1 MRTKN
6 RIIWLLASVFVL
18 SLSLFIA
25 GCKTPTG
32 DSSVDENKLYT
43 VSFDTC
49 IDLPTNKAL
58 DQKLHKGDF
67 VKQPDIKVR
76 GSNPDGKRVSGW
88 YEDKDYENEWDFGL
102 DKVTGDMTLYAKW
115 DSYYAVRYYLAN
127 SAAPVFETEVKGGR
141 RAARADDSVYGY
153 KIKGYY
159 STSDFEKGT
168 EFDFTKPINK
178 TTDIYIDAEDYFY
191 FDGASIAN
199 AFRAVAAPSGQGSTA
214 GNIVRESKN
223 GEEYARV
230 NFGYSTARD
239 PYICA
244 EALNADITRS
254 QIIEIKFK
262 NLGSAD
268 QLMFYWLL
276 KDENGAF
283 IGSSDY
289 SGAQSVCYS
298 YQAGQT
304 NMKEDDD
311 WIVLRI
317 NAAANELSFE
327 GNNLWKDGKRLY
339 AFRIQSL
346 YTSKSSSDLSNELL
360 IDYVKGVYDEK
371 YDSEKMLV
379 KFNFNGIVRE
389 TRVDEG
395 STVGKEKAALNCSGY
410 NVLGY
415 YKDSAYTQEF
425 DVGNTMIIGETEIF
439 VKTDGKMHF
448 DGKGIYEYFKPTAS
462 TRPGS
467 TVGHSEMTAD
477 GNVKVNFG
485 YSIIGDPSITISD
498 AKLDISNVKKIKV
511 KLKNLGKAPQLALYW
526 TAKDANG
533 EFIGGSDYAGGRDA
547 WCTLSKMQM
556 SADDEWLYAEFD
568 LSTNANWTS
577 AKELVKLRIQS
588 VYASENEKDLSNEMI
603 FAEIIGE

>member
-1 MRTKN
+1 MRAKN
-6 RIIWLLASVFVL
+6 KTILLLASVLVL
-18 SLSLFIA
+18 SLTLFVA
-25 GCKTPTG
+25 GCGKEQS
-32 DSSVDENKLYT
+32 DSSADENKLYT
-43 VSFDTC
+43 ISFDTC

-58 DQKLHKGDF
+58 DQKLHKGEL
-67 VKQPDIKVR
+67 VRQPDIKVR

-88 YEDKDYENEWDFGL
+88 YEDETYENEWDFGL

-115 DSYYAVRYYLAN
+115 DSYYMVRYYLAN
-127 SAAPVFETEVKGGR
+127 SSAPVFETEVKGGR
-141 RAARADDSVYGY
+141 KVARADDSVYGY

-159 STSDFEKGT
+159 STSDFEEGT
-168 EFDFTKPINK
+168 EFDFAQPINK

-214 GNIVRESKN
+214 GSVAYESKN

-262 NLGSAD
+262 NLGKAS
-268 QLMFYWLL
+268 QLMFYWLI
-276 KDENGAF
+276 KDENGKF
-283 IGSSDY
+283 IGSTDY
-289 SGAQSVCYS
+289 SGAQSVCYT

-304 NMKEDDD
+304 SMSEEDD

-346 YTSKSSSDLSNELL
+346 YASQSSSDLSNELL
-360 IDYVKGVYDEK
+360 IDYIKGVYDEN

-379 KFNFNGIVRE
+379 KFNFNGLVRE
-389 TRVDEG
+389 ARVSEG
-395 STVGKEKAALNCSGY
+395 AAIGDEKATSICAGY

-415 YKDSAYTQEF
+415 YKDSAYTQKF
-425 DVGNTMIIGETEIF
+425 DVENTMIIGETEIF
-439 VKTDGKMHF
+439 VKTDGKVYF
-448 DGKGIYEYFKPTAS
+448 DSKGLYDYFKPTAATMS
-462 TRPGS
+462 GS
-467 TVGHSEMTAD
+467 TIGYSEMTED
-477 GNVKVNFG
+477 GNLKVNFG
-485 YSIIGDPSITISD
+485 YSVIADPSITVSD
-498 AKLDISNVKKIKV
+498 AKLDISNVTKIKV
-511 KLKNLGKAPQLALYW
+511 KLKNLGKARQLALYW

-547 WCTLSKMQM
+547 WCALSKTLM
-556 SADDEWLYAEFD
+556 SEDDEWIYAEFD
-568 LSTNANWTS
+568 LSANEYWTN
-577 AKELVKLRIQS
+577 AKELVKLRVQS
-588 VYASENEKDLSNEMI
+588 VYASENAEDLSNEMI
-603 FAEIIGE
+603 FAELTGE

>member
-6 RIIWLLASVFVL
+6 KIFLLFMSVFVL
-18 SLSLFIA
+18 SLTLFVV
-25 GCKTPTG
+25 GCG
-32 DSSVDENKLYT
+32 NGSSDSSVDENKLYT

-58 DQKLHKGDF
+58 DQKLHKGEL
-67 VKQPDIKVR
+67 VRQPDIKVR
-76 GSNPDGKRVSGW
+76 GSNPDGKRISGW
-88 YEDKDYENEWDFGL
+88 YEDENYENEWDFGL

-127 SAAPVFETEVKGGR
+127 SSVPVFETEVKGGR
-141 RAARADDSVYGY
+141 KAARADDSVYGY

-159 STSDFEKGT
+159 SSSDFEEGT

-214 GNIVRESKN
+214 GNITHESKN

-244 EALNADITRS
+244 EALNADITKS

-262 NLGSAD
+262 NLGKAS
-268 QLMFYWLL
+268 QLMFYWLI
-276 KDENGAF
+276 KDEDGKF
-283 IGSSDY
+283 IGSTDY
-289 SGAQSVCYS
+289 SAAQSVCYT

-304 NMKEDDD
+304 NMSEEDD

-327 GNNLWKDGKRLY
+327 GSNLWKDGKRLY

-346 YTSKSSSDLSNELL
+346 YASQSSSDLSNELL
-360 IDYVKGVYDEK
+360 IDYVKGVYDEN

-379 KFNFNGIVRE
+379 KFNFNGLVRE
-389 TRVDEG
+389 TRVSEG
-395 STVGKEKAALNCSGY
+395 AAIGSEKAALSCAGY

-425 DVGNTMIIGETEIF
+425 DVENTMIIGETEIF
-439 VKTDGKMHF
+439 VKTDGKVHF
-448 DGKGIYEYFKPTAS
+448 DGKGLYEYFKPTAA
-462 TRPGS
+462 TMPGS
-467 TVGHSEMTAD
+467 TIGYSEMTNGGD
-477 GNVKVNFG
+477 MKVNFG
-485 YSIIGDPSITISD
+485 YSVIADPSITISD
-498 AKLDISNVKKIKV
+498 AKLDISKVTKIRV
-511 KLKNLGKAPQLALYW
+511 KLKNLGKAQQLAIYW
-526 TAKDANG
+526 TAKDENG

-547 WCTLSKMQM
+547 WCALSKTQM
-556 SADDEWLYAEFD
+556 SEDDEWIYAEFD
-568 LSTNANWTS
+568 LSSNENWTN

-588 VYASENEKDLSNEMI
+588 VYASENAEDLSNEMI
-603 FAEIIGE
+603 FAELTGE